1 MKWIGVEREMLS
13 LYGRELAIHWCIESF
28 FVFML
33 IMDIYSVMSQ
43 G

>member
-1 MKWIGVEREMLS
+1 MKWIGVEREMLF
-13 LYGRELAIHWCIESF
+13 LYGQELADSLICREL
-28 FVFML
+28 VFML